1 MTLSIRSMATALICA
16 LLAVLAFTE
25 PAFAAQAVQHNAP
38 AVHSLLSHPLFWV
51 SIATLGTVGANTSTI
66 DGLLKRNYESFIAE
80 QVNNKNPFKDVFR
93 TETVPY
99 GGSETTYT
107 AHVSRNVSPMFVGE
121 DGAMADAGAQG
132 HVQIRVNQ
140 KKLMGRVRLTPEAM
154 YDTSKGE
161 YAWKQARK
169 DEFDGLIK
177 DLARREEYALT
188 LDGRGVL
195 AIVNG
200 AATSATQTVDAPGGI
215 AGADFGNRFIMRGQ
229 YVGYINPATGALR
242 TDISKV
248 ISVSSDGTQFTA
260 NASFTSV
267 DNDYVVQAANSSVTD
282 VLDTSYEQAFWGIM
296 ALVDDGTY
304 RTNYFGADRD
314 LYDAFKSYVKA
325 STGALSLD
333 VMQQAADIVDQKLNG
348 KTNLLCM
355 HHAIR
360 RVYIAI
366 LQADRRY
373 HGTSLMKPDGGTAA
387 FQQGDLTMGEVPIK
401 AIRDLPFSVVLGLDT
416 ANSEAVKYESEPGKW
431 VDEDGRILVR
441 VGSGSSAR
449 DAFEAWYR
457 IRRQYHMRY
466 PAVNW
471 RLDGITGQT
480 IVVVRPAGD

>member
-1 MTLSIRSMATALICA
+1 LYKT
-16 LLAVLAFTE
+16 
-25 PAFAAQAVQHNAP
+25 Q
-38 AVHSLLSHPLFWV
+38 
-51 SIATLGTVGANTSTI
+51 
-66 DGLLKRNYESFIAE
+66 
-80 QVNNKNPFKDVFR
+80 
-93 TETVPY
+93 TVPY
-99 GGSETTYT
+99 GGRETIYD
-107 AHVSRNVSPMFVGE
+107 AHVSRNTSPMFTGE
-121 DGAMADAGAQG
+121 DGAFAEAGAQG
-132 HVQIRVNQ
+132 HVQVRVQQ
-140 KKLMGRVRLTPEAM
+140 KKLMGRVRITPEAI
-154 YDTSKGE
+154 YDTSRGE

-169 DEFDGLIK
+169 DEMDGLIK

-195 AIVNG
+195 ALVDD
-200 AATSATQTVDAPGGI
+200 TDPDSSTTLTVDAPGGI
-215 AGADFGNRFIMRGQ
+215 ANDNFGNRFLMKGTFIGF
-229 YVGYINPATGALR
+229 VNPATGALR
-242 TDISKV
+242 SGIRKV
-248 ISVSSDGTQFTA
+248 SSVSADGT
-260 NASFTSV
+260 SIVV
-267 DNDYVVQAANSSVTD
+267 DSAVGSTVEDDDYIVQAANSSVTD
-282 VLDTSYEQAFWGIM
+282 VLDTSYENAFWGIV

-304 RTNYFGADRD
+304 RTNYFGIDRD
-314 LYDAFKSYVKA
+314 IYDSFNSYVKA

-333 VMQQAADIVDQKLNG
+333 VMQQAADVVDQKLNG

-360 RVYIAI
+360 RVYITI

-373 HGTSLMKPDGGTAA
+373 MGAGLQRPDGGTAA

-401 AIRDLPFSVVLGLDT
+401 AIRDLPLDMVFGLDT

-449 DAFEAWYR
+449 DAFEGWYR

-480 IVVVRPAGD
+480 IIVVRPAGD

>member
-1 MTLSIRSMATALICA
+1 MA
-16 LLAVLAFTE
+16 
-25 PAFAAQAVQHNAP
+25 
-38 AVHSLLSHPLFWV
+38 
-51 SIATLGTVGANTSTI
+51 GANTATI
-66 DGLLKRNYESFIAE
+66 DGLLKTNYESFIAE
-80 QVNNKNPFKDVFR
+80 NVNQKNPFKEIYK

-99 GGSETTYT
+99 GGRVTTYT
-107 AHVSRNVSPMFVGE
+107 AHVSRNISPMFTGE

-132 HVQIRVNQ
+132 HVEVNVRQ
-140 KKLMGRVRLTPEAM
+140 KKLMGRIRITPEAI

-169 DEFDGLIK
+169 DEMDGLIK

-195 AIVNG
+195 ARING
-200 AATSATQTVDAPGGI
+200 AAASATQTLDAPGGI
-215 AGADFGNRFIMRGQ
+215 TGSSFGNRFIMKGMF
-229 YVGYINPATGALR
+229 VGFVNPATGALR
-242 TDISKV
+242 SGIRKV
-248 ISVSSDGTQFTA
+248 VSVSTDGTQMTLDS
-260 NASFTSV
+260 SFSST

-282 VLDTSYEQAFWGIM
+282 VLDTSFENAFWGIM

-304 RTNYFGADRD
+304 RDNYFDVDRD
-314 LYDAFKSYVKA
+314 VWDSFNSYVKA

-333 VMQQAADIVDQKLNG
+333 VMQQGADVVDQKLNG

-373 HGTSLMKPDGGTAA
+373 SGNNLQRPDGGTAA

-401 AIRDLPFSVVLGLDT
+401 AIRDLPLDVVIGLDT
-416 ANSEAVKYESEPGKW
+416 VNSGATKYESEPGKW

-449 DAFEAWYR
+449 DAFEGWYR

-480 IVVVRPAGD
+480 IIIVRPAGD

>member
-1 MTLSIRSMATALICA
+1 MA
-16 LLAVLAFTE
+16 
-25 PAFAAQAVQHNAP
+25 
-38 AVHSLLSHPLFWV
+38 
-51 SIATLGTVGANTSTI
+51 GANTATI
-66 DGLLKRNYESFIAE
+66 DGLLKTNYESFIAE
-80 QVNNKNPFKDVFR
+80 NVNQKNPFKEIYK

-99 GGSETTYT
+99 GGRVTTYT
-107 AHVSRNVSPMFVGE
+107 AHVSRNVSPMFTGE

-132 HVQIRVNQ
+132 HVEVNVRQ
-140 KKLMGRVRLTPEAM
+140 KKLMGRIRITPEAI

-169 DEFDGLIK
+169 DEMDGLIK

-195 AIVNG
+195 ARING
-200 AATSATQTVDAPGGI
+200 AAASATQTLDAPGGI
-215 AGADFGNRFIMRGQ
+215 TGSSFGNRFVMRGMF
-229 YVGYINPATGALR
+229 VGFVNPATGALR
-242 TDISKV
+242 SGIRKV
-248 ISVSSDGTQFTA
+248 LSVSTDGTQMTLDS
-260 NASFTSV
+260 SFSST
-267 DNDYVVQAANSSVTD
+267 DNDYVVQAANASVTD
-282 VLDTSYEQAFWGIM
+282 VLDTSFENAFWGIM

-304 RTNYFGADRD
+304 RDNYFDVDRD
-314 LYDAFKSYVKA
+314 VYDSFNAYVKA

-333 VMQQAADIVDQKLNG
+333 VMQQAADVVDQKLNG

-373 HGTSLMKPDGGTAA
+373 SGNNLMKPDGGTAA

-401 AIRDLPFSVVLGLDT
+401 AVRDLPLDVVLGLDT
-416 ANSEAVKYESEPGKW
+416 VNSGATKYESEPGKW

-449 DAFEAWYR
+449 DAFEGWYR

-480 IVVVRPAGD
+480 IIIVRPAGD